1 MVTIVLL
8 GALAG
13 VVASLVVPKTYGA
26 RAEIL
31 YSITASQQ
39 GDDPLRQDRQLSTQL
54 VLLKNR
60 AVLGPIAQKQ
70 DRRVDDLS
78 KDIDVSV
85 LANSSVI
92 QIEAHGDTQQAAMQ
106 TLQAVVD
113 GYLAVASQP
122 HGVVRNLGI
131 QLDQARQNTAQLQ
144 TRVQQLRTE
153 VLAGTTPQSTL
164 DDARAQL
171 TASLD
176 WEKALQSRISEL
188 ELSGQGG
195 PAAQVLTPPYPL
207 PDPTSPQ
214 WLISA
219 GIGALVG
226 VMVAGVMLGIGA
238 LRAKPAGT
246 RAGEA
251 TSPGS

>member
-1 MVTIVLL
+1 
-8 GALAG
+8 
-13 VVASLVVPKTYGA
+13 
-26 RAEIL
+26 
-31 YSITASQQ
+31 
-39 GDDPLRQDRQLSTQL
+39 
-54 VLLKNR
+54 
-60 AVLGPIAQKQ
+60 
-70 DRRVDDLS
+70 
-78 KDIDVSV
+78 
-85 LANSSVI
+85 
-92 QIEAHGDTQQAAMQ
+92 
-106 TLQAVVD
+106 
-113 GYLAVASQP
+113 
-122 HGVVRNLGI
+122 VVRNLGI